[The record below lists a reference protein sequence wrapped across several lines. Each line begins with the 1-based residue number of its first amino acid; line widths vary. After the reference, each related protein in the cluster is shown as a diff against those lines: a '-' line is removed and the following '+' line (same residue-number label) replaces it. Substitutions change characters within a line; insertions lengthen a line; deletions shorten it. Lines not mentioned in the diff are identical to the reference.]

1 MRVTVVF
8 AVLCDCVLSH

>member
-8 AVLCDCVLSH
+8 AVRCDCVLSH